1 MAVTSGII
9 PLAKLDKLL
18 TQKVISKEEYVENC
32 NKFFSMKRQKY
43 RDVYYKRK
51 TKFQIE
57 DRKNEKELSDLE
69 RKKEKLLEERS
80 QLVREINMYN
90 YIMRNNCYTLK
101 P

>member
-1 MAVTSGII
+1 MTVSSGII
-9 PLAKLDKLL
+9 PLA
-18 TQKVISKEEYVENC
+18 N
-32 NKFFSMKRQKY
+32 
-43 RDVYYKRK
+43 
-51 TKFQIE
+51 
-57 DRKNEKELSDLE
+57 LE